1 VTIRLSKEA
10 STLQTKTPSA
20 PRSKRPLLVAGV
32 AGTLLGVGLIAL
44 LGMLNKAPTTVN
56 APAQAITVEPAET
69 EAVVDPMA
77 LALVALRAGDAYAPA
92 GKNAFEYYLTAR
104 ESRPRDAA
112 IVQGLIEL
120 TPMVMHGAELAISR
134 NESAEANRLMGL
146 LRRADPQSNNVILL
160 QERLGVQRSAT
171 EAALVESEAAE
182 AAKAQREQTLAQA
195 AQAQTPEAVS
205 PAVVV
210 ATPVVPERVLPAPA
224 AAIVQPPTTQT
235 TEQPAQV
242 RVDPPV
248 QPTRTTTP
256 SETPALAA
264 ARPAQAPTPE
274 LKLLG
279 AIRPVYPRNALQR
292 RIEGYVDLSFR
303 VEADGSVK
311 EIKVIAANPA
321 NLFEREA
328 ISAMQRARFQPIA
341 SAQTATRRIEFKQS
355 AD

>member
-1 VTIRLSKEA
+1 M
-10 STLQTKTPSA
+10 QTKTPPA

-44 LGMLNKAPTTVN
+44 LGMLNKAPTAVN
-56 APAQAITVEPAET
+56 APAQAIVVEAAKT

-104 ESRPRDAA
+104 ESRPQDAA
-112 IVQGLIEL
+112 ILQGLLEL
-120 TPMVMHGAELAISR
+120 APMVMHGAELAISR
-134 NESAEANRLMGL
+134 SESAEATRLMEL

-182 AAKAQREQTLAQA
+182 AAKAQREQALAQA

-242 RVDPPV
+242 RVDPPA
-248 QPTRTTTP
+248 QPAPRATTAR
-256 SETPALAA
+256 ETPAVAA

>member
-1 VTIRLSKEA
+1 MTIRLSKEA
-10 STLQTKTPSA
+10 STLQTKTPPA

-56 APAQAITVEPAET
+56 APAQAITVETAET

-104 ESRPRDAA
+104 ESRPQDAA
-112 IVQGLIEL
+112 ILYGLLEL
-120 TPMVMHGAELAISR
+120 APMVMHGAELAISR
-134 NESAEANRLMGL
+134 SESAEATRLMEL

-160 QERLGVQRSAT
+160 QERLGMQRSAT

-182 AAKAQREQTLAQA
+182 AAKAQREQTQAQA
-195 AQAQTPEAVS
+195 AQAQTPEAV
-205 PAVVV
+205 
-210 ATPVVPERVLPAPA
+210 PERVRLVPEAAVEPPA
-224 AAIVQPPTTQT
+224 AKPQPVQ
-235 TEQPAQV
+235 AQV
-242 RVDPPV
+242 REAPPA
-248 QPTRTTTP
+248 QPAPRATTTP
-256 SETPALAA
+256 SEPPAIAA
-264 ARPAQAPTPE
+264 ARPAQAPKPE